1 VPAGLGV
8 GAAMGRALEVKS
20 GWVPRAW
27 GEVGEAEAV
36 GRRRM
41 SPVGSQT
48 SRFPWRR
55 RSSR

>member
-1 VPAGLGV
+1 MPAGLGV
-8 GAAMGRALEVKS
+8 GAAVGRDFEVTS
-20 GWVPRAW
+20 GWVARAW

-48 SRFPWRR
+48 SRFPCRR
-55 RSSR
+55 RSST